1 MNLIIFKECGEPG
14 ELYISGK
21 NVSLGY
27 LNNEEMTKKS
37 FVYIKKFGN
46 SVFYKT
52 GDIAYWNEEG
62 YLSFVGRKDS
72 QIKFKGHRIELNE
85 INNTIKNI
93 KGIQNSITLLKEVN
107 GIMSLCSYV
116 SVYDKT
122 LTADF
127 IKTSISDYLPYYM
140 IPSHIVIL
148 DSMPITKNGKIDKA
162 SLPEIVIETT
172 KIVLPKTLTQ
182 IKLYNILCD
191 LLNLKNFSI
200 LDNFFNLGLD
210 SLLGIRFSLKIYQEF
225 NKNLPIS
232 DLFKYTNIASLAEH
246 LDNIDADV
254 SFEDILIAPKSSSYP
269 LSSAQKRI
277 YYAQKMAG
285 SDSLLYNI
293 SGGFLIK
300 NRLDIKKIEDAFNK
314 IIEHNSSFRTYFKLE
329 NGKPRQFILD
339 SLHIDIPYF
348 EEKIIDNSLNEE
360 LLIGKDSS
368 PASSYQIS
376 FDNLNS
382 KVSEDLLIKKL
393 VNNFPKAFDLQ
404 FAPLLR
410 VEVHYINDK
419 TLVLIDSHHII
430 LDGTSL
436 NLLISEFCSYYDE
449 EEVLE
454 NEIEYK
460 DYAVWE
466 DKLIKSN
473 ALDNIRKYWID
484 RFKDY
489 DIPVINLPYDY
500 AKTNTLKYNGNKL
513 NFKIDDALFNK
524 IKEIAQK
531 FEVSDYMLFLACF
544 YCLLYKYTAQE
555 NIALVSPIEA
565 RNSVK
570 LHNLIGMFVN
580 NIVLNQTLDSNMNFK
595 DFLANIKTMVLDS
608 LHNQP
613 YPYDMLIKDLGIVS
627 NNSPFEV
634 VFTYQNEN
642 NDVNDRIS
650 NFTVNA
656 DLEKDDSEFNDKN
669 IDLKIR
675 DENSSEFND
684 KNMDL
689 KLNNST
695 YSKIKVSDLSIIG
708 ANTNTSKFNL
718 TFEIDPS
725 KRLINIEYNTDLFAC
740 DTIVSFYE
748 HYIYILKQLNDNLD
762 MTLNDFDIITP
773 KEARK
778 LEDFNNTDGEINSDT
793 VTKIFERVVLKNANN
808 TAVICD
814 GKTLTYDELNK
825 KANSLAHLLISKGIK
840 PNDIVCIMTNRSL
853 ETIVCM
859 MGILKAGVAFL
870 NVDPTYPIERTEY
883 YLKDCNAQYVLT
895 MKSLKDK
902 VASIK
907 NCIEIDLDNDFYN
920 SNFENPN
927 VEVDPQDLSY
937 VIYTSG
943 STGLPKG
950 VLLNQVGFANMAK
963 AMTLKLDYLKE
974 GNNHCLVSVT
984 STPFD
989 IFVYEIIVSLTHGL
1003 KILLAN
1009 NAEHRNPVLL
1019 DALIKKYG
1027 GDVMTVTPSLM
1038 KINYD
1043 NRLEDSALSRI
1054 KYMVFGGEP
1063 LPEKFVKDL
1072 RRLSKGVSIY
1082 NIYGPSEITILSNVQ
1097 NLDKENKITV
1107 GPPILNTQIHIL
1119 DKNLKR
1125 VPIGVVGEIYISGI
1139 QVGLGYLGKPKMT
1152 EEKFLNN
1159 LFGSGKMYKS
1169 GDLGRWTFDGKV
1181 QILGRIDNQIKL
1193 RGLRIELGEIEGK
1206 MEEIPGVQSAVV
1218 NKVDYE
1224 GREFLCGYYVTEKN
1238 EVVMES
1244 TIKEALRRSLP
1255 YYMVPTYIVH
1265 LEEMPYTINRKI
1277 DRKALPMPK
1286 FKKSTSNADLITDE
1300 KLNTQEKILLNIWKN
1315 ILNIDNISIYDNFF
1329 DIGGDSILAI
1339 NMQID
1344 ALKNGFK
1351 FEYADIFNYP
1361 TIKALASKSDI
1372 SFEDV
1377 LKNYDYSKINKL
1389 LEVNDIKN
1397 LDSIKKQDV
1406 GDCLLIGSTG
1416 YLGAHLIYSFVN
1428 NEKGNIYCLIRKKD
1442 NFIPI
1447 ERLKNTLDFYF
1458 GPDFYKENESRI
1470 TVLQGDI
1477 TKNNLGLSEED
1488 FDLIKRNVTTVIN
1501 SGAIVKHYGQKELF
1515 EDINVNGTRNVVSL
1529 CKNLQKRLIHISTV
1543 SVSGNGE
1550 KEEAVIETPENIN
1563 NKKLFSEKSLYIN
1576 QNLKGIYTIT
1586 KFKAERI
1593 VLENIP
1599 EGLDAQILRIGNITN
1614 RYSDGVFQRNVSEN
1628 AFAKRIKSFIDI
1640 GAFPDYAIKHEI
1652 ELTPVDLCAD
1662 AIIKIAGYKSKCN
1675 VFHIFD
1681 TKLLSIKLLIDTFKE
1696 LGINLVPVSE
1706 HSMTEIISEL
1716 LNNDSNKDILSGII
1730 HDLDKDKRL
1739 IYTSNIRLDASFT
1752 VAYLK
1757 KIGFEWKNID
1767 KDYIVK
1773 YINYFKKIKFLD

>member
-1 MNLIIFKECGEPG
+1 MNLIIFKERGEPG
-14 ELYISGK
+14 ELYISGL

-37 FVYIKKFGN
+37 FVHIKKFGN

-246 LDNIDADV
+246 LDNLDADV

-300 NRLDIKKIEDAFNK
+300 KRLDIEKIEDAFNK

-339 SLHIDIPYF
+339 SFHIDIPYF
-348 EEKIIDNSLNEE
+348 EENNVDNSLNEE
-360 LLIGKDSS
+360 LLIGKDAKS
-368 PASSYQIS
+368 ASSYQIS

-382 KVSEDLLIKKL
+382 KVTEDLLIKKL

-436 NLLISEFCSYYDE
+436 NLLISEFCSYYDG

-466 DKLIKSN
+466 NKLIKSN

-513 NFKIDDALFNK
+513 NFKIDDDLFNK

-642 NDVNDRIS
+642 NDIY
-650 NFTVNA
+650 
-656 DLEKDDSEFNDKN
+656 DKN
-669 IDLKIR
+669 L
-675 DENSSEFND
+675 
-684 KNMDL
+684 
-689 KLNNST
+689 
-695 YSKIKVSDLSIIG
+695 DLSIIG

-725 KRLINIEYNTDLFAC
+725 KKQINIEYNTDLFAC

-748 HYIYILKQLNDNLD
+748 HYIYILNQLNDDLD

-793 VTKIFERVVLKNANN
+793 VTKIFERVVLENANN

-814 GKTLTYDELNK
+814 GKTLTYGELNK
-825 KANSLAHLLISKGIK
+825 KANSLAHLLIKKGIK

-859 MGILKAGVAFL
+859 MGILKAGAAFL

-902 VASIK
+902 VSSIK

-920 SNFENPN
+920 RNFENPN
-927 VEVDPQDLSY
+927 VKVDPQDLSY

-963 AMTLKLDYLKE
+963 AMTSKLDYLKE

-1159 LFGSGKMYKS
+1159 LFGPGKMYKS

-1286 FKKSTSNADLITDE
+1286 FKKSTSNSDLITDE
-1300 KLNTQEKILLNIWKN
+1300 KLTPQEKILLNIWKN
-1315 ILNIDNISIYDNFF
+1315 ILNVDNISIYDNFF

-1344 ALKNGFK
+1344 AFKNGFK

-1361 TIKALASKSDI
+1361 TIKALASKTDI
-1372 SFEDV
+1372 SYEDV
-1377 LKNYDYSKINKL
+1377 LKNYDYTKINKL
-1389 LEVNDIKN
+1389 LEANDIKN
-1397 LDSIKKQDV
+1397 LDSIVRQDA

-1416 YLGAHLIYSFVN
+1416 FLGAHLIYSWLKQ
-1428 NEKGNIYCLIRKKD
+1428 ESGHIYCLIRRKD
-1442 NFIPI
+1442 NFIPL
-1447 ERLKNTLDFYF
+1447 ERLKNTLNFYL

-1470 TVLQGDI
+1470 TVLEGDI
-1477 TKNNLGLSEED
+1477 TKKDLGMSSSDYEMVS
-1488 FDLIKRNVTTVIN
+1488 KNVTTVIN

-1515 EDINVNGTRNVVSL
+1515 EEINVHGTQNVVNL
-1529 CKNLQKRLIHISTV
+1529 CKTLNKRLIHISTI

-1550 KEEAVIETPENIN
+1550 KEEAIIETPENIN
-1563 NKKLFSEKSLYIN
+1563 NKKLFTEKSLYIK

-1593 VLENIP
+1593 VYEGILD
-1599 EGLDAQILRIGNITN
+1599 GLDAKVLRIGNITN
-1614 RYSDGVFQRNVSEN
+1614 RYSDGLFQRNASEN
-1628 AFAKRIKSFIDI
+1628 AFAKRLKSFINI
-1640 GAFPDYAIKHEI
+1640 GAVPDYATKHEI

-1662 AIIKIAGYKSKCN
+1662 AIIKIAQYKSKCN
-1675 VFHIFD
+1675 VFHVFD
-1681 TKLLSIKLLIDTFKE
+1681 VKLLPIKLLLETLSE
-1696 LGINLVPVSE
+1696 LGFNLVPVPE
-1706 HSMTEIISEL
+1706 HSMTQIINEL
-1716 LNNDSNKDILSGII
+1716 LNNDNNKDILSGII
-1730 HDLDKDKRL
+1730 HDLDKEKRL
-1739 IYTSNIRLDASFT
+1739 IYTSNIKLDASFT
-1752 VAYLK
+1752 VTYLK
-1757 KIGFEWKNID
+1757 KIGFEWKSID
-1767 KDYIVK
+1767 KEYIFK
-1773 YINYFKKIKFLD
+1773 YINYFKKIKFFGI